1 MSSSQVQSVL
11 PQVSYSLPP
20 PAPPCL
26 SAMAEGFIT
35 CGCAIY
41 IEQDKEGGRDI
52 YLEAESKSEMEFW
65 KHKRYN
71 N

>member
-1 MSSSQVQSVL
+1 MSSSQVHSVL

-20 PAPPCL
+20 PCL
-26 SAMAEGFIT
+26 TAVAEGFIT

-41 IEQDKEGGRDI
+41 IEQDKEGGRDL
-52 YLEAESKSEMEFW
+52 YLEAESKSEMGFW
-65 KHKRYN
+65 KHELYN